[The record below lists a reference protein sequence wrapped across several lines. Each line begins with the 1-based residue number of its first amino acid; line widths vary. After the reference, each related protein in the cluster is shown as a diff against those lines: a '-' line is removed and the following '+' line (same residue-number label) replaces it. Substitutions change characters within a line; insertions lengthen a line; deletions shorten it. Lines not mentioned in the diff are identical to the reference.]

1 MASLCALLVFNR
13 TGLLYFLCAYALLE
27 ALKYLVGIFISVRSP
42 DMLQENIGRTIVI
55 LIILNICQK
64 RNIKGKSTAV
74 CFVTCCDGV
83 TAEGSE
89 GDIYQFSDYN
99 QQ

>member
-1 MASLCALLVFNR
+1 M
-13 TGLLYFLCAYALLE
+13 
-27 ALKYLVGIFISVRSP
+27 GIFISVRSP
-42 DMLQENIGRTIVI
+42 DMLEENTGRTIVI

-64 RNIKGKSTAV
+64 RNVKGKSTVV
-74 CFVTCCDGV
+74 CVVTCSDGV

-99 QQ
+99 QE